1 MKHRYWP
8 GALLCLVLAMAVL
21 CSCSQKPASGQR
33 PAEHGAHD
41 LVLTGASVQEVYL
54 EDPNN
59 ALDQDYPSGRF
70 YLLPEGDASLDIQLD
85 PAYDPAQYTL
95 YLPGGEERPLAECKT
110 EDRYGAVCSAGSAQA
125 VLALRENGIQIPLDT
140 AVLFPDEASLDAFT
154 AQFEAVSWVSAEG
167 NSQYTITFLDQDG
180 GESPGS
186 ARGAPPRT

>member
-21 CSCSQKPASGQR
+21 CSCSQKPASGQC

-41 LVLTGASVQEVYL
+41 LVLTGASLQEVYL

-110 EDRYGAVCSAGSAQA
+110 EDGYGAVCSAGSA
-125 VLALRENGIQIPLDT
+125 R

-167 NSQYTITFLDQDG
+167 NSQYTITFLDQDE

-186 ARGAPPRT
+186 ARVAPPRT

>member
-59 ALDQDYPSGRF
+59 ALD
-70 YLLPEGDASLDIQLD
+70 
-85 PAYDPAQYTL
+85 
-95 YLPGGEERPLAECKT
+95 
-110 EDRYGAVCSAGSAQA
+110 
-125 VLALRENGIQIPLDT
+125 
-140 AVLFPDEASLDAFT
+140 
-154 AQFEAVSWVSAEG
+154 
-167 NSQYTITFLDQDG
+167 
-180 GESPGS
+180 
-186 ARGAPPRT
+186 